1 MQIRNDEKYTPQLFD
16 QQQRGCYCFQQRP
29 QLVRESNGYRL
40 VYESEGEIY
49 YQNSATGNGNWLG
62 LMRLSAG
69 NGSNKFPSIAER
81 SGKIHVVWQRKT
93 GTNPY
98 DILFRHYTGSAWET
112 IRTVTGGI
120 SSSNDLLPELHSHNQ
135 QSSVLSYAVSGN
147 NDPTW

>member
-1 MQIRNDEKYTPQLFD
+1 MTRNTLLNYLISNSADATASNSGRK
-16 QQQRGCYCFQQRP
+16 
-29 QLVRESNGYRL
+29 LVRESNGKYRL

-135 QSSVLSYAVSGN
+135 QSSVLFICRFRQQ
-147 NDPTW
+147 